1 MAFTEH
7 DGINRES
14 RTYDEALVQLLQSIA
29 KEEESISK
37 LIRTES
43 DKAMA
48 FVGKKLDFP
57 TNPSTSEIIRYNQS
71 LIHLLDSVLMS
82 KWLLMKKLDMV
93 LLHRTDSQTIQLDED
108 ELTIHELDD
117 QEIDY

>member
-1 MAFTEH
+1 MSSV
-7 DGINRES
+7 DDNKS
-14 RTYDEALVQLLQSIA
+14 SLSCTYDQAMVNLLQSIA

-48 FVGKKLDFP
+48 FTGKKLDFP
-57 TNPSTSEIIRYNQS
+57 THPSNSEIIQYNQT

-93 LLHRTDSQTIQLDED
+93 LHHRTEAHGVQLDED
-108 ELTIHELDD
+108 YQALDD
-117 QEIDY
+117 MEDLRIDY